1 MYTFKFA
8 QICLRGLL
16 ILLVLQSIVASPR
29 YMRDVDDEDEIP
41 GRNEDFI
48 HFIKNS
54 TNSFC
59 TCGRSVLQNR
69 FCNNDFAIV
78 GRKFG
83 PTTRFYGDP
92 EYEGL
97 HYGGVVIPVL
107 VQQVFRGSMKVHS
120 IVNLHY
126 ILGSHCGV
134 DRSSIPEDDQLF
146 LITGSP
152 CFQNKFLKRK
162 NKYNV
167 SPSLDNEE
175 GKEMFLVTSCGDCIK
190 LNTLTRTQIAG
201 VFLNYYC
208 GDMAIKT
215 PTVYVTQDAPSS
227 NDTCYFHYSKAKCY
241 DKYAICLSID
251 GVGTWRA
258 IHRIP
263 AIPPVLAA
271 IPADL
276 REMVKSNNGLGD
288 QDFFEYCIFHIDLP
302 SPEIPIY

>member
-8 QICLRGLL
+8 RICVRGLL

-29 YMRDVDDEDEIP
+29 DMGYVDEEDQIP
-41 GRNEDFI
+41 GTNEAFI
-48 HFIKNS
+48 HFIKNT

-59 TCGRSVLQNR
+59 TCGRSVLQHR
-69 FCNNDFAIV
+69 FCNNDFAII

-83 PTTRFYGDP
+83 RTTRFYGDP

-97 HYGGVVIPVL
+97 HYGGVVIPIA

-134 DRSSIPEDDQLF
+134 DRSSVPEDDQLF
-146 LITGSP
+146 LITG
-152 CFQNKFLKRK
+152 FQNKFLKRK
-162 NKYNV
+162 NKDDV
-167 SPSLDNEE
+167 SPSLADEE
-175 GKEMFLVTSCGDCIK
+175 GKELFLVTSCGDCIK
-190 LNTLTRTQIAG
+190 LSTLSRTQIAG

-208 GDMAIKT
+208 GEMAITT
-215 PTVYVTQDAPSS
+215 PTVYITHDAPSS
-227 NDTCYFHYSKAKCY
+227 TNTCYFHYSKVKCY
-241 DKYAICLSID
+241 DKYAICLSIND
-251 GVGTWRA
+251 VGTWRA

-263 AIPPVLAA
+263 ALPPVLSA
-271 IPADL
+271 IPVDL
-276 REMVKSNNGLGD
+276 HEIVKSNEGLGD
-288 QDFFEYCIFHIDLP
+288 QDFFEYCIFHVDLP